1 MSRLEKL
8 KRNHIKE
15 VNKLLDKKFVQE
27 ETKKESQ
34 PLKPSQNEQTFMTL
48 KEVKELLRT
57 IEKSKVQEVRI
68 NHPKI
73 KLTVKKDFSQI
84 K

>member
-34 PLKPSQNEQTFMTL
+34 PLKPSEN
-48 KEVKELLRT
+48 VKNASSDFIDKMNRLL
-57 IEKSKVQEVRI
+57 
-68 NHPKI
+68 
-73 KLTVKKDFSQI
+73 
-84 K
+84 